1 MSRKTARKNSV
12 VKGFLLI
19 LLAAFILFCVI
30 WIVLHPYDEPA
41 YGNAVFVQGQEGE
54 ACRYFM

>member
-1 MSRKTARKNSV
+1 V
-12 VKGFLLI
+12 VRGFFLV

-41 YGNAVFVQGQEGE
+41 YGNAVFVQGREGE